1 MNIFKARKNLM
12 KHLHLLPEAIQ
23 ADVEFLLEKFEA
35 TVRELNKIKR
45 NTASWNKIEDLPHE
59 IWRDVVGYEGLYM
72 VSNLGRVKSFYGIG
86 ENLLTPSANK
96 SGYMYVVLTKNAI
109 NMSRIILRNHASATF
124 CR

>member
-1 MNIFKARKNLM
+1 MNIVKARKNLL
-12 KHLHLLPEAIQ
+12 KHLHLLPESIQ
-23 ADVEFLLEKFEA
+23 ADVEFLFEKFEA

-45 NTASWNKIEDLPHE
+45 NTAYWNKIEDLPHE

-96 SGYMYVVLTKNAI
+96 SGYKD
-109 NMSRIILRNHASATF
+109 
-124 CR
+124 C